1 MYQQCLCYKYP
12 SAYTFVVDMP
22 EFEGEDV
29 RVEIENE
36 KVLMVSGEKQREAKR
51 RCVD

>member
-1 MYQQCLCYKYP
+1 
-12 SAYTFVVDMP
+12 MP

-51 RCVD
+51 RTCGLRGCGR